1 MARIRSQK
9 ERIRDALELR
19 QTITPLDALQWFGCS
34 RLAARIKD
42 LRREGMDIET
52 VYVKKGR
59 SRYASYRL
67 R

>member
-9 ERIRDALELR
+9 ERIRDALELG
-19 QTITPLDALQWFGCS
+19 QPITPLDAMQWFGCN

>member
-1 MARIRSQK
+1 MGIRSQK
-9 ERIRDALELR
+9 QRIKDALELR
-19 QTITPLDALQWFGCS
+19 QTITPLDALQWCGCS

>member
-1 MARIRSQK
+1 MGMRSQK

-19 QTITPLDALQWFGCS
+19 QPITPLDAMQRFGCH

-42 LRREGMDIET
+42 LRRDGMDIET
-52 VYVKKGR
+52 VYVQKGR
-59 SRYASYRL
+59 ARYASYKL

>member
-1 MARIRSQK
+1 MGIRSQQQ
-9 ERIRDALELR
+9 RIKDALELR

>member
-1 MARIRSQK
+1 MGIRSQK
-9 ERIRDALELR
+9 QRIKDALELR

-52 VYVKKGR
+52 VYVQKGR
-59 SRYASYRL
+59 TRYASYRL

>member
-1 MARIRSQK
+1 MGIRSQK
-9 ERIRDALELR
+9 QRIKAALELR
-19 QTITPLDALQWFGCS
+19 QAITPLDALQWFGCS

-67 R
+67 K

>member
-1 MARIRSQK
+1 MGIRSQK
-9 ERIRDALELR
+9 QRIKDALELR
-19 QTITPLDALQWFGCS
+19 QTITPRDALQWFGCS

-42 LRREGMDIET
+42 LRLEGTDIET

>member
-1 MARIRSQK
+1 MGIRSQK
-9 ERIRDALELR
+9 QRIKDALELR
-19 QTITPLDALQWFGCS
+19 QPITPLDALQWFGCS

>member
-1 MARIRSQK
+1 MGIRSQK
-9 ERIRDALELR
+9 QRIKDALELR

-42 LRREGMDIET
+42 LRRDGMDIET
-52 VYVKKGR
+52 IIIQKGR
-59 SRYASYRL
+59 TRYASYRL

>member
-1 MARIRSQK
+1 MGIRSQK
-9 ERIRDALELR
+9 QRIKDALELR
-19 QTITPLDALQWFGCS
+19 QTIAPLDALQWFGCS

>member
-1 MARIRSQK
+1 MGIRSQK
-9 ERIRDALELR
+9 QRIKDALELR
-19 QTITPLDALQWFGCS
+19 KTITPLDALQWFGCS

>member
-1 MARIRSQK
+1 MGIRSQK
-9 ERIRDALELR
+9 QRIKDALELR
-19 QTITPLDALQWFGCS
+19 QTFTPLDALQWFGCS

>member
-1 MARIRSQK
+1 MGIRSQK
-9 ERIRDALELR
+9 QRSKDALELR